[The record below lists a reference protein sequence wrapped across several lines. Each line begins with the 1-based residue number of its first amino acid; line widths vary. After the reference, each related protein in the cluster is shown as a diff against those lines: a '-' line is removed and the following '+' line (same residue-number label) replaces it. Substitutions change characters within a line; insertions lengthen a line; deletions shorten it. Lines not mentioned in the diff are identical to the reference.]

1 MENKTINLALVKE
14 VAQALH
20 ELKDQMVFVGGATI
34 SLYTDDPAAGEI
46 RPTSDIDMT
55 IRMSYTYGQWASMQ
69 ERLAQLGFSPDPD
82 GHAMCSYKFKDI
94 SIDIM
99 PSSDDSH
106 MGPANRWYQIGFENI
121 QEVQLDDQT
130 IQILTAPCFLATK
143 FEAFKDRGG
152 DYRTS
157 HDYEDIIYVLDNRL
171 DIVNEIRH
179 DDPRVKV
186 FLQEELRAIMDHVSS
201 EEILSCH
208 IHPLVI
214 EGRLPLLKEKINHI
228 LNQQQEQ

>member
-14 VAQALH
+14 VAEALA
-20 ELKDQMVFVGGATI
+20 ELRDRMVFVGGATI

-46 RPTSDIDMT
+46 RPTSDIDMA

-69 ERLAQLGFSPDPD
+69 ERLAELGFSPDPD
-82 GHAMCSYKFKDI
+82 GHAMCSYKYDNI
-94 SIDIM
+94 SVDIM
-99 PSSDDSH
+99 PSSNSSH

-121 QEVQLDDQT
+121 QEVLLDDQN

-143 FEAFKDRGG
+143 FEAFKHRGG

-157 HDYEDIIYVLDNRL
+157 HDFEDIIYVLDNRL
-171 DIVNEIRH
+171 DIVNEILH
-179 DDPRVKV
+179 DDPRVKA

-214 EGRLPLLKEKINHI
+214 EGRLPILKEKINHI
-228 LNQQQEQ
+228 LKRQQGQ